1 MSFVWAT
8 CVKDWRRRSRDPVA
22 LLLWIGIPVL
32 IGAILSLLSGGR
44 EGPKPQALVLVVDE
58 DDSFVSG
65 LLVGALSQD
74 RVGGVMRAETVELEA
89 GRRRVQDGE
98 ASALLV
104 IPDGFGEAVLAEE
117 PTTLTLRT
125 NPAQRILPGIVE
137 ESLAAL
143 GEGVFYLHRVLGDEV
158 RDIAAGPDGGT
169 PESRDVQVAD
179 IAVRI
184 NRAVEELQDVL
195 FPPVIVLETGPE
207 AEPDSVDAAPGA
219 AADSAEVAAGGAT
232 EEPRVSFAL
241 LFVPGLLFMSFLF
254 MAQGIAE
261 DLWTERLGHTLRRAA
276 VTPNA
281 PAAVLLGK
289 VLSGAGVFL
298 LVSAIALAVAWGWF
312 RLEWTRYPLAVA
324 WSVFSAVLLLLIFC
338 AIQVHAPSRRGASV
352 LSTAIVFPLMM
363 LGGSFFPFEA
373 MPEWMAAAGR
383 WTPNGWALARLK
395 DVLLGRAEAAEM
407 ARSAAFIAATGAALF
422 AVAAHRLGGS
432 FVRSAP

>member
-74 RVGGVMRAETVELEA
+74 RVGGVMRAETVESEA
-89 GRRRVQDGE
+89 GRRRVEDGE

-104 IPDGFGEAVLAEE
+104 IPDGFGEAVLTEK

-158 RDIAAGPDGGT
+158 REIAAGAEGGT

-195 FPPVIVLETGPE
+195 FPPVIALETGPE
-207 AEPDSVDAAPGA
+207 AEPDPVD
-219 AADSAEVAAGGAT
+219 VAAR
-232 EEPRVSFAL
+232 EPRVSFAL

-261 DLWTERLGHTLRRAA
+261 DLWTERLAHTLRRTA

-298 LVSAIALAVAWGWF
+298 LVAAVALAVAWGWF

-324 WSVFSAVLLLLIFC
+324 WSAFSAVLLLLIFC
-338 AIQVHAPSRRGASV
+338 AIHVHAPSRRGASV

-373 MPEWMAAAGR
+373 MPDWMAAAGR

-422 AVAAHRLGGS
+422 ALAARRLGGS